1 MICPDQYDF
10 YGRIGTIPMDNS
22 SAQAVPRSDADLI
35 RAVASG
41 DAGAYVGLHER
52 HVAAARSL
60 AGLIV
65 ADSAEAEQV
74 LSAAFTRLRDA
85 IRLGAGPAEA
95 LRPYLLTVVRREAR
109 ARQAGEPARA
119 PDVAAQVGYGEP
131 LIIDPLVAELAASPL
146 ARAFLALPERW
157 RTALWHEAIEEA
169 DPAETA
175 AVLGTTADGAAQIAG
190 QAQAGLIVECLKRYW
205 SGLDQEA
212 CRSAIGQ
219 LSAHADGSLSGFD
232 HREVQQHLRDCR
244 QCRAAAFELAELGRS
259 LRRVVAPVIL
269 GSAAARYLARPGTGT
284 KAAVKAAPQAGAKRL
299 GRRQGRRQAARPG
312 RAPGPCPVVLC
323 PSPAAPDRAAASAG
337 AAAGAASAG
346 AAVAG
351 TGTGA
356 GAAASAGA
364 GQAVAGAG
372 VGTAAADAAAAAHA
386 AAATSVGATSAET
399 AHGPAVSMA
408 AEAGGG
414 RRRIGQMPR
423 QQRVLAG
430 AGLLLTA
437 FVVAGLAL
445 TLATGSG
452 PRGNP
457 RPAAAAVPTPAASS
471 PAPSSPA
478 APSPRHARHHHPPAT
493 VSRVAKPTPS
503 PSPSPSPSASPTPTL
518 PVPTAPVLPSPQPF
532 PTPPHR
538 HHRHPFP

>member
-41 DAGAYVGLHER
+41 DAAAYVGLHER

-109 ARQAGEPARA
+109 ARQDGEPAPA
-119 PDVAAQVGYGEP
+119 PDVAAQAGYGEP

-157 RTALWHEAIEEA
+157 RAALWHEAVEEA

-175 AVLGTTADGAAQIAG
+175 AVLGATADGAAQIAG
-190 QAQAGLIVECLKRYW
+190 QARAGLIVECLKRYW

-219 LSAHADGSLSGFD
+219 LSAHADGTLSGFD

-259 LRRVVAPVIL
+259 LRRVVAPLIL
-269 GSAAARYLARPGTGT
+269 GSAASRYLARAGTGPKAGA
-284 KAAVKAAPQAGAKRL
+284 KAAPQAGTKTGAKTGPKTGPKTGSKAAPQAGAKA
-299 GRRQGRRQAARPG
+299 GAKAGSKAGPTARTVPG
-312 RAPGPCPVVLC
+312 RPVPEPTV
-323 PSPAAPDRAAASAG
+323 PDRAAAGAGAAAAAG
-337 AAAGAASAG
+337 AAAGAA
-346 AAVAG
+346 
-351 TGTGA
+351 GA
-356 GAAASAGA
+356 GAAAAE
-364 GQAVAGAG
+364 
-372 VGTAAADAAAAAHA
+372 ADAATSAE
-386 AAATSVGATSAET
+386 ATAAET

-452 PRGNP
+452 PHGNP
-457 RPAAAAVPTPAASS
+457 RPAAATVPTPPASS

-493 VSRVAKPTPS
+493 VSRVVKPTPS
-503 PSPSPSPSASPTPTL
+503 PSASPSPSPSASPTPTL